1 MPSIG
6 VSPLQLSH
14 KCRPIPSKAT
24 AINTD
29 ECSKGIFQTLKFGK
43 TAELFF
49 AINCQKN
56 NFSMPLYELTLN
68 LRGKRCLLLPKR
80 SESYSFRCLNKP
92 IFNRKFIS
100 NFPQQIDRFL
110 INLLIRARLISHG
123 GVVVSLCRKISSVN
137 GHTSFSICYV
147 INPSGR
153 WKKMKRV

>member
-1 MPSIG
+1 
-6 VSPLQLSH
+6 
-14 KCRPIPSKAT
+14 
-24 AINTD
+24 
-29 ECSKGIFQTLKFGK
+29 
-43 TAELFF
+43 
-49 AINCQKN
+49 
-56 NFSMPLYELTLN
+56 MPLYELTLN

-123 GVVVSLCRKISSVN
+123 GVVVTLCRKISSVN
-137 GHTSFSICYV
+137 GHTSFSVCNV

-153 WKKMKRV
+153 WKKMKRVWFKWKVRRIRLSSNLPKVSNTILATFNTISPKRIFCFYF

>member
-1 MPSIG
+1 MP
-6 VSPLQLSH
+6 Q
-14 KCRPIPSKAT
+14 
-24 AINTD
+24 
-29 ECSKGIFQTLKFGK
+29 
-43 TAELFF
+43 
-49 AINCQKN
+49 
-56 NFSMPLYELTLN
+56 YELTLN

-137 GHTSFSICYV
+137 GHTSMEENEKSLI
-147 INPSGR
+147 
-153 WKKMKRV
+153 

>member
-1 MPSIG
+1 
-6 VSPLQLSH
+6 
-14 KCRPIPSKAT
+14 
-24 AINTD
+24 
-29 ECSKGIFQTLKFGK
+29 
-43 TAELFF
+43 
-49 AINCQKN
+49 
-56 NFSMPLYELTLN
+56 MPLYELTLN

-80 SESYSFRCLNKP
+80 RESYSFRCLNKP

-153 WKKMKRV
+153 WKKMKRVWFKWKVRQIIYIKFCYRTPYWPRSTQYLQRGFFVFIFRFLT